1 MAIGIE
7 SASSPCPKKRQ
18 VCLKSG
24 QQLPILKAT
33 IQFVRANIPAYTFM
47 KSGMWKQIGIL
58 MLSVASAQAG
68 LSKLEAISMIETAD
82 RDAIVGRA
90 GERSRYQIMPAVWK
104 SYTGSRDYANPE
116 VARTIAE
123 RHLTMLEE
131 TYRKATGREPSNFDL
146 YVLWNAGP
154 TYYAKVGFDP
164 QRVSRVVRERAQ
176 RYVNLREMKQHLA
189 PTPLLAFG
197 SLR

>member
-1 MAIGIE
+1 
-7 SASSPCPKKRQ
+7 
-18 VCLKSG
+18 
-24 QQLPILKAT
+24 
-33 IQFVRANIPAYTFM
+33 M
-47 KSGMWKQIGIL
+47 KPVMWKQIGL
-58 MLSVASAQAG
+58 LMMLSVASAQAG

-90 GERSRYQIMPAVWK
+90 GERSRYQIMPTVWK
-104 SYTGSRDYANPE
+104 CYTLSRDYSNPE
-116 VARTIAE
+116 VARTVAD
-123 RHLTMLEE
+123 RHLAVLEE

-164 QRVSRVVRERAQ
+164 QRVSRAVRERAQ

>member
-1 MAIGIE
+1 M
-7 SASSPCPKKRQ
+7 CKQVLPKKKTSLPK
-18 VCLKSG
+18 VGTTAADIKSNNS
-24 QQLPILKAT
+24 I
-33 IQFVRANIPAYTFM
+33 RAGGCSRIYFM
-47 KSGMWKQIGIL
+47 KPVMWMQIGIL

-104 SYTGSRDYANPE
+104 SYTASRDYANPE
-116 VARTIAE
+116 VARAIAE

-131 TYRKATGREPSNFDL
+131 TYRKATGCEPSNFDL

-154 TYYAKVGFDP
+154 TYYAKIGFNP
-164 QRVSRVVRERAQ
+164 QRVSQSVRERAQ
-176 RYVNLREMKQHLA
+176 RYVNLREMKQNLS
-189 PTPLLAFG
+189 PTPLLAF
-197 SLR
+197 SSMR